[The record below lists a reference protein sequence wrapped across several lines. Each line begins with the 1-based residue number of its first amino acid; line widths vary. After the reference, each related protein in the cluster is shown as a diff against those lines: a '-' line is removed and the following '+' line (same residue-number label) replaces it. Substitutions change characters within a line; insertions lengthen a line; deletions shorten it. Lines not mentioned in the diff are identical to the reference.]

1 MQKVLGCFQEWL
13 AYSEEPMEDIT
24 GEKEMKKKCPTCGE
38 VKLFKDFTKNKKY
51 KNGLGAY
58 CKKCFNERITK
69 RRNTE
74 RGYLKMRYD
83 SMMAD
88 KSRTKRWGRRS
99 KCHFTFEEF
108 LAAWEKHKSIYGMR
122 SAWGPGV
129 DHLEQHLPLTMI
141 QHGNGQIG
149 KVGGIKGLKL
159 IRSNLS
165 VDRLDSNRDY
175 TLQNIIFIRNDENG
189 RKNSSSYED
198 CKIQIRLHEE
208 RFIKMKAI

>member
-1 MQKVLGCFQEWL
+1 
-13 AYSEEPMEDIT
+13 
-24 GEKEMKKKCPTCGE
+24 MKNKCTKCGE
-38 VKLFKDFTKNKKY
+38 VKSSTYFPKDKTRKK
-51 KNGLGAY
+51 GFHPY
-58 CKKCFNERITK
+58 CKKCVNDGIT
-69 RRNTE
+69 RLRNTE
-74 RGYLKMRYD
+74 KGYLKMRYD
-83 SMMAD
+83 AM
-88 KSRTKRWGRRS
+88 RVREFLNLRWGRKS
-99 KCHFTFEEF
+99 KCHFTFDEF

-129 DHLEQHLPLTMI
+129 DHLEQHLPVTMI

-189 RKNSSSYED
+189 RKNNSSYED